1 MFNKVGSMVT
11 KVTIVTVTIEGIV
24 LHLLSFERK
33 EENLKSSSDLFCEFN
48 FPEGPACNDTNLGFI
63 FSMTL
68 IQSIKQ
74 LFRKDSYARASFTF
88 VVIENIKVS

>member
-24 LHLLSFERK
+24 LHLFSFERK

-48 FPEGPACNDTNLGFI
+48 FPEGLACNMI
-63 FSMTL
+63 L
-68 IQSIKQ
+68 IW
-74 LFRKDSYARASFTF
+74 ASFF
-88 VVIENIKVS
+88 R